1 MAQDKIGIVVAMP
14 EELRPI
20 LRRFATQRKEQT
32 GQFPVYLLRL
42 DGRSLTI
49 IQSGMGVQKAAAAT
63 EELIGYAKPH
73 LIISAGFAGGVR
85 KGLAVGDLV
94 LAGQSRALSEGVL
107 SDAGTLGSESL
118 LAALADHFSGH
129 PFRIAGGTIVTTR
142 SIVRKE
148 TANQQIAQ
156 EIVNPV
162 LDMETSAV
170 AETAAR
176 NGIPLISLRAISDA
190 AEEELL
196 FSLDEI
202 TDRNQNIRI
211 GKVLI
216 TIAKN
221 PRILPQMLRL
231 AKNSQ
236 LAGSNLAIVLERLI
250 GMT

>member
-1 MAQDKIGIVVAMP
+1 MAQDNIGIVVAMP

-20 LRRFATQRKEQT
+20 LRRFATHRKEQT

-63 EELIGYAKPH
+63 NELIRYATPRI
-73 LIISAGFAGGVR
+73 LISAGFAGGVR
-85 KGLAVGDLV
+85 KGLAVGDVV
-94 LAGQSRALSEGVL
+94 LAGQSLALSEGVL

-118 LAALADHFSGH
+118 LAALAEHFSGH
-129 PFRIAGGTIVTTR
+129 PFRIAGGTTITTR
-142 SIVRKE
+142 SIVRKR
-148 TANQQIAQ
+148 TADQQIAQ

-176 NGIPLISLRAISDA
+176 NGIPLVAIRAISDA

-211 GKVLI
+211 RKVLI

-221 PRILPQMLRL
+221 PCILPQMLRL
-231 AKNSQ
+231 AKNSKR
-236 LAGSNLAIVLERLI
+236 AGSNLAIVLERLVR
-250 GMT
+250 MA